1 MISAEI
7 RLEIFYVTAYMKR
20 VIEVNCV
27 FFGNNWYLHVSN
39 CNLRNSWAFP
49 TELEKNTAGYII
61 RHSSLYSYDVININ
75 K

>member
-49 TELEKNTAGYII
+49 TELEKTPRATLSDT
-61 RHSSLYSYDVININ
+61 RVCTPMMS
-75 K
+75 